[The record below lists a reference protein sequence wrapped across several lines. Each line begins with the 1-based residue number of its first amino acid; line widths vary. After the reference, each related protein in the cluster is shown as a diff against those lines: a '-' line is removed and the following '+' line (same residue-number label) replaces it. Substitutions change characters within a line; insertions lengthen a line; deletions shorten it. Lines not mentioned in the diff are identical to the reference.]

1 MAMIGTRPIPTTGTM
16 VITATGM
23 KDIIGDTCTITTGTE
38 NITGIGIM
46 ALTGI
51 GPTEINMT
59 GLGPISV
66 TEINTNGMEHNSGT
80 STEKIGTERED
91 KTLVSTSHYSTV
103 HIPNDPRNP
112 TGFVA
117 Q

>member
-16 VITATGM
+16 VITATGK

-51 GPTEINMT
+51 GPTEIDMT
-59 GLGPISV
+59 G
-66 TEINTNGMEHNSGT
+66 NTNGMEHISGT
-80 STEKIGTERED
+80 ETEKIGTEEED
-91 KTLVSTSHYSTV
+91 KKH
-103 HIPNDPRNP
+103 
-112 TGFVA
+112 
-117 Q
+117 

>member
-1 MAMIGTRPIPTTGTM
+1 MIGTRPIPIIGTV

-23 KDIIGDTCTITTGTE
+23 KDIIGDTYTITTGIE

-59 GLGPISV
+59 GIGPISV
-66 TEINTNGMEHNSGT
+66 TEIINTNGMEDISGT
-80 STEKIGTERED
+80 
-91 KTLVSTSHYSTV
+91 
-103 HIPNDPRNP
+103 
-112 TGFVA
+112 
-117 Q
+117 